1 MTFLKRVLLIERDP
15 AQTRAM
21 RKALERT
28 GRYAVREEHDD
39 ASAIATSRWFHP
51 DLILLDHMTSAD
63 EAVHLAQNTPVLC
76 ISTLAGNEVASAG
89 VLNGYTFFAG
99 PMRIEQMVRGIDEL
113 LFL

>member
-1 MTFLKRVLLIERDP
+1 
-15 AQTRAM
+15 M

-39 ASAIATSRWFHP
+39 DTAVETSRWFHP

-63 EAVHLAQNTPVLC
+63 DAIHLAHDTPVLC
-76 ISTLAGNEVASAG
+76 MSAVSENEVASAG

-99 PMRIEQMVRGIDEL
+99 PMQIDQMVRGIDEL
-113 LFL
+113 LFAS

>member
-21 RKALERT
+21 REALERT

-39 ASAIATSRWFHP
+39 ESALETSRWFHP

-63 EAVHLAQNTPVLC
+63 DALHLAHGTPLLC
-76 ISTLAGNEVASAG
+76 MSAIGESEVASAG

-99 PMRIEQMVRGIDEL
+99 PMSMQQMVRGIDEL
-113 LFL
+113 LFD

>member
-1 MTFLKRVLLIERDP
+1 
-15 AQTRAM
+15 M

-39 ASAIATSRWFHP
+39 DTAVETSRWFHP

-63 EAVHLAQNTPVLC
+63 DAIQLAHDTPVLC
-76 ISTLAGNEVASAG
+76 MSAVSESEVASAG

-99 PMRIEQMVRGIDEL
+99 PMQIDQMVRGIDEL
-113 LFL
+113 LFAS